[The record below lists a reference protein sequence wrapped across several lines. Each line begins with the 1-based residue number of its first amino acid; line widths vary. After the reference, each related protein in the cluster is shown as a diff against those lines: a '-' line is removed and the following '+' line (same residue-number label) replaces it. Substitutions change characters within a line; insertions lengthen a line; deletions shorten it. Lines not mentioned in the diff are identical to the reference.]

1 MQMDLDNGWTQD
13 IAEPGVIHAL
23 LDPADTLFV
32 VAEDEPLRVIV
43 NHNMAHLW
51 ALVNAGATTV
61 HYLAA
66 VTAVQHQAIVD
77 ASGEPAGVVDQW
89 VRVAQ
94 EYTRPNGGN

>member
-1 MQMDLDNGWTQD
+1 MQMDQDNGWTQD

-23 LDPADTLFV
+23 LDPLDTLFV

-43 NHNMAHLW
+43 NGNMKHLR
-51 ALVNAGATTV
+51 ALIDAGATTV

-77 ASGEPAGVVDQW
+77 ASGESAGVVDQW
-89 VRVAQ
+89 VSVAQ
-94 EYTRPNGGN
+94 QYTQPNGGN